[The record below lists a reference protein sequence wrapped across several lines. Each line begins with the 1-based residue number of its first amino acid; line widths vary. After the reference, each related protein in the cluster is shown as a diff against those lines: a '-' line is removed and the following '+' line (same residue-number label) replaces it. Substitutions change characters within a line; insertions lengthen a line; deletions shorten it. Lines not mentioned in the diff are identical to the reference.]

1 MILVRRKEKQ
11 LAGIHKRIEST
22 KALQSQSDTIE
33 ALHYS
38 FIDSVN
44 VDYSQGTRLYGVYH
58 HYKDGKQGDYSVFV
72 GTDKDRI
79 EEAQPL
85 SKMTIPEGKYL
96 VFSGRGEMPN
106 VVMEVWHSIWR
117 YFEQPDCKYD
127 RAFDVDFEY
136 YRSKDTVLVYISVT
150 DKKYSVQ

>member
-11 LAGIHKRIEST
+11 LSGILKRIEN
-22 KALQSQSDTIE
+22 KPALQNQSDTIE

-44 VDYSQGTRLYGVYH
+44 VDYSQGARLYGVYH
-58 HYKDGKQGDYSVFV
+58 HYQNGLQGDYSVFV
-72 GTDKDRI
+72 GTDTHYI
-79 EEAQPL
+79 EERQPL

-96 VFSGRGEMPN
+96 VFSGHGEMPN
-106 VVMEVWHSIWR
+106 VVMDVWHSIWR

-136 YRSKDTVLVYISVT
+136 YRSKNTVIVYISVT
-150 DKKYSVQ
+150 DKQLSVQ